1 MIRLAARVCATAL
14 AALLA
19 FGGTL
24 AWAGYPNN
32 WHGVLHD
39 CGAGNYPLVGHY
51 SLSALDG
58 ALAHLSGSNA
68 EYSNCYQAIE
78 AARRALLA
86 KEIGGSSGHHRGG
99 PPRQHHNGGGPGI
112 PSRPAVTRIDKQI
125 QDGIS
130 RGAKPVHLG
139 HHTITPGAVSARG
152 SSLLPTPLLIVL
164 AALLASLTA
173 AGGVALQRIVRARRA
188 R

>member
-1 MIRLAARVCATAL
+1 MTRLAARVCAIAL

-32 WHGVLHD
+32 WHGVLKD
-39 CGAGNYPLVGHY
+39 CGAGNDPLVGHY
-51 SLSALDG
+51 SLSSLDG

-86 KEIGGSSGHHRGG
+86 KVIGGGTHHGKKPPGHHRSH
-99 PPRQHHNGGGPGI
+99 PVI
-112 PSRPAVTRIDKQI
+112 PSQSSVTPIPTRIKDAITQ
-125 QDGIS
+125 GS
-130 RGAKPVHLG
+130 KPVKVG
-139 HHTITPGAVSARG
+139 THTITPGTVAARG

-164 AALLASLTA
+164 AALLASLVA
-173 AGGVALQRIVRARRA
+173 AGGVALQRVVRARRT

>member
-1 MIRLAARVCATAL
+1 MTRLAARVCATAL

-32 WHGVLHD
+32 WHGVLSD
-39 CGAGNYPLVGHY
+39 CGAGNDPLVGHY

-86 KEIGGSSGHHRGG
+86 KQIGSSSGKHHGGTRHHGSGG
-99 PPRQHHNGGGPGI
+99 PVL
-112 PSRPAVTRIDKQI
+112 PSRSAVTPIKKRIHDA
-125 QDGIS
+125 IS
-130 RGAKPVHLG
+130 AGSKPVNYG
-139 HHTITPGAVSARG
+139 GRTITPGAVSARG

-164 AALLASLTA
+164 AALAAALAA
-173 AGGVALQRIVRARRA
+173 AGGVVVQRIVRARRT

>member
-1 MIRLAARVCATAL
+1 MTRLAARVCATAL
-14 AALLA
+14 AALLT

-32 WHGVLHD
+32 WHGVLAD

-58 ALAHLSGSNA
+58 GLAHLSGSNA

-86 KEIGGSSGHHRGG
+86 KQVGAGKHHGGKKPRHH
-99 PPRQHHNGGGPGI
+99 GGGPVL
-112 PSRPAVTRIDKQI
+112 PTRPAVTPITKRIHDA
-125 QDGIS
+125 IS
-130 RGAKPVHLG
+130 QGGKPVKFG
-139 HHTITPGAVSARG
+139 GRTISPGVVSARG

-164 AALLASLTA
+164 AALLASLAA
-173 AGGVALQRIVRARRA
+173 AGVIAVQRIVRTRRT